1 MIRFALALLA
11 LVFWFSAAY
20 AEPGDPFGKALMA
33 RIKSEGFR
41 IESIKTTFL
50 RRIQIDSRSS
60 RKRRQTVYNPVTGD
74 VLQDRILELDE
85 ESFLAS
91 VSEFFAIDIRSGR
104 EGRGGGDQGKGKI
117 GKSGADKGKSEGK
130 GNSGQGNTKKGK
142 PN

>member
-1 MIRFALALLA
+1 MIRFAPAFLA

-50 RRIQIDSRSS
+50 RRIQIDSRSTM
-60 RKRRQTVYNPVTGD
+60 KRRQTVYNPVTGKI
-74 VLQDRILELDE
+74 LQDRILELDD
-85 ESFLAS
+85 ESFLAN
-91 VSEFFAIDIRSGR
+91 VGEFFAIDIRSGR
-104 EGRGGGDQGKGKI
+104 NGRGGGEEGKGKS
-117 GKSGADKGKSEGK
+117 GKPRPDKGKSGGN
-130 GNSGQGNTKKGK
+130 GNSGQGNSKKGK